1 MIIYK
6 ITNRINGKVYIGQT
20 VGSLQA
26 RWKAH
31 LRSKDNAVFHK
42 ALHKYGAEN
51 FTVEQIDVAASTKEL
66 DAKEKYWIAFY
77 NSRRTGYNMTDGGS
91 SGAVHL
97 KRSEITKKRISE
109 AIYGEKHWHATK
121 VMNVETGEVFSTV
134 SEAARKYGTCKSN
147 IIGCCNGRKHYHTCK
162 GYHWKYVITDD

>member
-6 ITNRINGKVYIGQT
+6 ITNKINGKVYIGQT

-51 FTVEQIDVAASTKEL
+51 FTVEQIDMAASTAEL

-77 NSRRTGYNMTDGGS
+77 DSRRTGYNMTDGGS

-97 KRSEITKKRISE
+97 KRSDATKKRIAD
-109 AIYGEKHWHATK
+109 AIYGEKHWHAKK
-121 VMNVETGEVFSTV
+121 VMNVETGEVFPTV
-134 SEAARKYGTCKSN
+134 SEAARKYNTSKSN
-147 IIGCCNGRKHYHTCK
+147 IIGCCTGRKHYNTCK
-162 GYHWKYVITDD
+162 GCHWKYVMADD